1 MYINKSRPSR
11 SVFVRWSHR
20 FFQEVVMT
28 KNCSFAGALAN
39 RNVVKPRKPATN
51 RIDQPALEDP
61 AVFGGNTTALP
72 SGTVVEFP
80 EEGGYR
86 VVKKPD

>member
-1 MYINKSRPSR
+1 MSK
-11 SVFVRWSHR
+11 
-20 FFQEVVMT
+20 
-28 KNCSFAGALAN
+28 KCSFASSRANGNLAGSEAKAPAA
-39 RNVVKPRKPATN
+39 KPVATE
-51 RIDQPALEDP
+51 RAVEDP

-86 VVKKPD
+86 VVKKPK